1 MYVLDTNIVIYYFK
15 GIGQVKTHLENTLA
29 SEIAIPTIVLF
40 ELYVGLEKSTEAD
53 KRREQLNVLLSRVN
67 VLPFTHQVAKVAANI
82 RAKLE
87 QRGQPIGPFDV
98 LIAGTALTQQA
109 TLVTHNTREFQRV
122 EGLLIVDWY

>member
-40 ELYVGLEKSTEAD
+40 ELYVGLEKSTEPD
-53 KRREQLNVLLSRVN
+53 KRRRQLNALLSRVN
-67 VLPFTHQVAKVAANI
+67 VLPFTHQVAQVAANI

-98 LIAGTALTQQA
+98 LIAGTALTQQV
-109 TLVTHNTREFQRV
+109 TLVTHNTREFQRT
-122 EGLLIVDWY
+122 EGLSIMG